1 MSIEENKALVRHFY
15 GALGREDYE
24 ELAKLFHKDFVFY
37 SQVETPHPGGDEFI
51 ASERKN
57 FDAFK
62 GFKFPIVRMV
72 AEGDQVAAYLVFEGR
87 QSSEWHG
94 IPARGA
100 RLSFSLF
107 SLLRIKDGKIIEKR
121 AHFDVN
127 DIVRQLTPQ
136 TEAAESLGPGRHA

>member
-1 MSIEENKALVRHFY
+1 MSIEENKILVRRFY
-15 GALGREDYE
+15 DALGREDYE
-24 ELAKLFHKDFVFY
+24 EMAKLFHKDFVFY
-37 SQVETPHPGGDEFI
+37 SQVDTPHPGGKEFI

-62 GFKFPIVRMV
+62 GFKFPLVRMV

-94 IPARGA
+94 IPASGA
-100 RLSFSLF
+100 KLKFSLF
-107 SLLRIKDGKIIEKR
+107 SLLRIADGKIIEKR
-121 AHFDVN
+121 AHFDVS

-136 TEAAESLGPGRHA
+136 K

>member
-1 MSIEENKALVRHFY
+1 MSIEENKALVRRFY
-15 GALGREDYE
+15 DALGREDYE
-24 ELAKLFHKDFVFY
+24 EMAKLFHKDFVFY

-107 SLLRIKDGKIIEKR
+107 SLLKIKDGKIVEKR

-136 TEAAESLGPGRHA
+136 PEAAA